1 MTREAALS
9 SPELELGARV
19 SPALLASWRDYVA
32 LTKPRIMTLLLLT
45 GAAGMF
51 AGAGGVPPPAKLVVT
66 LLGLGL
72 ACGGASAVN
81 HVLDRDIDRLMGA
94 RTCARPVAAGRISPP
109 RALAFGVSLSAASF
123 VVLALAVNLLAALL
137 ALAGGLFY
145 VFVYTVFLKRRTAQ
159 NIVIGGAAGAF
170 PPLVGWAAATGSLT
184 PAALVLFGIV
194 FLWTPPHFWALAL
207 LLERNYAAAG
217 IPMLPVVRGHAATTR
232 EILAYSAALVAF
244 TLAPVAWGQFGVAY
258 LLAAIVLDARLLQL
272 AWRLRADPSPRNA
285 SSLFHYSL
293 VFLAVLFTAIAVD
306 TLIP

>member
-1 MTREAALS
+1 MRREAALS
-9 SPELELGARV
+9 SPELELVAPV
-19 SPALLASWRDYVA
+19 SPALLASWRDYAA

-51 AGAGGVPPPAKLVVT
+51 AGAGGVPPPATLVVT

-94 RTCARPVAAGRISPP
+94 RTHARPVASGRISPA
-109 RALAFGVSLSAASF
+109 RALAFGVSLSAASI
-123 VVLALAVNLLAALL
+123 VVLALAINLLTALL

-170 PPLVGWAAATGSLT
+170 PPLVGWAAATGSIT

-217 IPMLPVVRGHAATTR
+217 IPMLPVIRGRAATTR
-232 EILAYSAALVAF
+232 EILAYSAALVAL
-244 TLAPVAWGQFGVAY
+244 TLAPVAWGQFGFAY
-258 LLAAIVLDARLLQL
+258 LFAAIVLDARLLQL

-293 VFLAVLFTAIAVD
+293 VFLALLFTAIAVD
-306 TLIP
+306 TVIP

>member
-1 MTREAALS
+1 MTREATLAS
-9 SPELELGARV
+9 RELELAAGSA
-19 SPALLASWRDYVA
+19 PALLASWRDYAA

-51 AGAGGVPPPAKLVVT
+51 AGAGNVPRPTLLVVT

-81 HVLDRDIDRLMGA
+81 HVLDRDIDRLMGS
-94 RTCARPVAAGRISPP
+94 RTCSRPVAAGRISPA
-109 RALAFGVSLSAASF
+109 RALAFGISLSAISF
-123 VVLALAVNLLAALL
+123 AVLALAVNLLAALL

-145 VFVYTVFLKRRTAQ
+145 VFVYTVFLKRRSAQ

-170 PPLVGWAAATGSLT
+170 PPLVGWAAATGSIT
-184 PAALVLFGIV
+184 PSALVLFGIV

-217 IPMLPVVRGHAATTR
+217 IPMLPVVRGRAVTTR
-232 EILAYSAALVAF
+232 EILAYSAALVAL

-258 LLAAIVLDARLLQL
+258 LFGAILLDARLLQL
-272 AWRLRADPSPRNA
+272 AWRLRADPTSRNA

-293 VFLAVLFTAIAVD
+293 VFLALLFTTIAVD
-306 TLIP
+306 TLIS